1 MPMPHRQPTSASLG
15 RRSAAP
21 LALALAAAL
30 LALGAGCATPTAPP
44 PAPAAET
51 YQVGPPDQLTV
62 TILPEPL
69 IERTVTVRPDG
80 KFSIDLIGDV
90 QAAGRSTQE
99 IAEEIEERISRFKRD
114 ASVNVALAESRSTQI
129 TVLGEVGRPRTF
141 PLERETRVVEALGQ
155 VGGPTIFAEKDDIR
169 VIRFAEGDTQILNVD
184 LDAIAQ
190 GDLSTNVMLRGG
202 DLVMVPP
209 SASTTIGNALRV
221 IFYPLQQVLGLGSS
235 TATRVYTGG
244 L

>member
-1 MPMPHRQPTSASLG
+1 MPDCQRTASDSGRRPAASL
-15 RRSAAP
+15 S
-21 LALALAAAL
+21 LALAAAL
-30 LALGAGCATPTAPP
+30 LALGAGCATPAAPP
-44 PAPAAET
+44 PAPSAKT
-51 YQVGPPDQLTV
+51 YQVGPPDQLTI
-62 TILPEPL
+62 TILPEPV

-80 KFSIDLIGDV
+80 RFSMDLIGDV

-99 IAEEIEERISRFKRD
+99 IAEEIEERVSQFKRD
-114 ASVNVALAESRSTQI
+114 ASVNVALAQSRSTQV
-129 TVLGEVGRPRTF
+129 TVLGEVGNPQTF
-141 PLERETRVVEALGQ
+141 PLERDTRVVEALGR

-169 VIRFAEGDTQILNVD
+169 VIRFTEGNTRILNVD

-190 GDLSTNVMLRGG
+190 GDLSTNLMLQGG

-221 IFYPLQQVLGLGSS
+221 IFYPLQQVLGLGSG

-244 L
+244 M